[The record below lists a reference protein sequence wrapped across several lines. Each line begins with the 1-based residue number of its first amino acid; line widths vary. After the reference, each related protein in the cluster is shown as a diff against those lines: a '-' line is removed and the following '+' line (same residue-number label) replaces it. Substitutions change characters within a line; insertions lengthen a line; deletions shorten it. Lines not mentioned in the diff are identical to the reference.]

1 MVDVLFFRIV
11 FVSKTKPKQQ
21 KGTKH
26 EKILLLHLRV
36 DAVRRTRLLQE
47 TRA

>member
-1 MVDVLFFRIV
+1 MFCFFVLF
-11 FVSKTKPKQQ
+11 FVSKTNPKQQ